1 MSCPAASL
9 GKSDADAG
17 GYGHC
22 GAGSDDDDDDGD
34 GDDAEDDEDKD
45 DNDNK
50 AGIYD
55 GGDGDNISTLTNAQ
69 GIPNDTTQAR
79 AQTP

>member
-17 GYGHC
+17 GHGDC
-22 GAGSDDDDDDGD
+22 GAGSDDGDDDGD

-50 AGIYD
+50 ADIYD
-55 GGDGDNISTLTNAQ
+55 GGRQRLQ

>member
-22 GAGSDDDDDDGD
+22 GDGS
-34 GDDAEDDEDKD
+34 DDAEDDEDKD

-50 AGIYD
+50 ADIYA
-55 GGDGDNISTLTNAQ
+55 GGRQQLQ
-69 GIPNDTTQAR
+69 GIPNDRTQAR

>member
-17 GYGHC
+17 GHGHC
-22 GAGSDDDDDDGD
+22 GAGSGDDDDDGN

-45 DNDNK
+45 DIDKK
-50 AGIYD
+50 AAIYD
-55 GGDGDNISTLTNAQ
+55 GGRQQLQ
-69 GIPNDTTQAR
+69 GILNDRTQAR